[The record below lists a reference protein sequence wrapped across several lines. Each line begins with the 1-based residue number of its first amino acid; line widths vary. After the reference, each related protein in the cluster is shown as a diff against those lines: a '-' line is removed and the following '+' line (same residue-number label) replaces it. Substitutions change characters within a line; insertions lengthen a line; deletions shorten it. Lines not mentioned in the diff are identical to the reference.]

1 MCSNHT
7 GVVDFILFFCF
18 LFITGFFFLLPGS
31 ERICLL
37 SVMFCFVLFRVDLRV
52 SLVITF
58 YLGDMEGKENYGV
71 S

>member
-1 MCSNHT
+1 
-7 GVVDFILFFCF
+7 
-18 LFITGFFFLLPGS
+18 
-31 ERICLL
+31 
-37 SVMFCFVLFRVDLRV
+37 MFCFVLFRVDLRV